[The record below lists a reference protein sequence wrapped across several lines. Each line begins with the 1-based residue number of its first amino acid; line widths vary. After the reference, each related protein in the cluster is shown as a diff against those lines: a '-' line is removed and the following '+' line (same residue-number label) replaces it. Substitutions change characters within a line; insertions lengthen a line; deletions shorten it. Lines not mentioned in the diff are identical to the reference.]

1 MTGDT
6 THAVAVSNKV
16 KERNDGKNY
25 IHNLQIRQGIKQKI

>member
-16 KERNDGKNY
+16 KERDNGKNY
-25 IHNLQIRQGIKQKI
+25 IHNLQIQQGTEQKI